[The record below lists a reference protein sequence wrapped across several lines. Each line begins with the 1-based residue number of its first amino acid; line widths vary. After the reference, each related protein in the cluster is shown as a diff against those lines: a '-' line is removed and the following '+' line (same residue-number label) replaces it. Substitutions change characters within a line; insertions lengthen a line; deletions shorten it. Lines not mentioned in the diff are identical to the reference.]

1 VSEEPDMATVVGL
14 LDDEH
19 ARTIL
24 SATSVD
30 SLSASKLT
38 KQCDASRQTVY
49 RRLERLQE
57 AGLVTS
63 RTHLR
68 EDGHHD
74 TVYTAT
80 FDRLSVELRNGS
92 FEFEL
97 NRTSADASDE
107 LTELWR
113 KF

>member
-1 VSEEPDMATVVGL
+1 MSEEPDMETVVGL
-14 LDDEH
+14 LHDEY
-19 ARTIL
+19 ARMIL

-38 KQCDASRQTVY
+38 KRCDASRQTVY
-49 RRLERLQE
+49 RRLEQLQE

-63 RTHLR
+63 QTHLR

-80 FDRLSVELRNGS
+80 FDRLAVELRDGN

-97 NRTSADASDE
+97 NRTSTDASDE
-107 LTELWR
+107 LTELWK

>member
-1 VSEEPDMATVVGL
+1 METVVGL

-24 SATSVD
+24 AATSVE
-30 SLSASKLT
+30 SLSASQLAAK
-38 KQCDASRQTVY
+38 CDTSRQTVY

-57 AGLVTS
+57 ADFVTS
-63 RTHLR
+63 RTQLR

-74 TVYTAT
+74 TVYRAT
-80 FDRLSVELRNGS
+80 LARLSVELRDGA

-97 NRTSADASDE
+97 ERTHPALSDE
-107 LTELWR
+107 LTRLWR
-113 KF
+113 NL